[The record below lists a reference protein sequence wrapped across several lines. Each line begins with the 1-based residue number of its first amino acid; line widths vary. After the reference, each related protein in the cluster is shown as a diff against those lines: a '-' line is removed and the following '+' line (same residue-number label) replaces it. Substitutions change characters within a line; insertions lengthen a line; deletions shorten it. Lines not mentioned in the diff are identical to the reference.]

1 MKISQTIVAG
11 VLALGM
17 GSAFAAEP
25 VSLNDNQMDKITAG
39 SSVVTDL
46 RSDALDLIRDFKY
59 LPNNIGDVRSDFRDI
74 VKDIVTIGH

>member
-1 MKISQTIVAG
+1 MKISQTIAAG

-39 SSVVTDL
+39 SSLADIG
-46 RSDALDLIRDFKY
+46 SDFIDVLHDVKY
-59 LPNNIGDVRSDFRDI
+59 LPFSIRDVRSDLRDL
-74 VKDIVTIGH
+74 VQDLRGH